1 MMENIS
7 ARIINL
13 VIFLPLFLIAI
24 TVHEF
29 AHGYAAYR
37 AGDDTAKLKGRLTL
51 NPIAHIDPMG
61 LVFFFASA
69 ISGFGF
75 GWAKP
80 VPVNPVKFKKMRRDD
95 IIVSLAGVAA
105 NLLLM
110 ILTAIVIKALVM
122 SGLADFTIN
131 ADPTNVQYRLQ
142 SLLRQFFFLNGVLV
156 VFNLIP
162 VPPLDG
168 SHVVIQLF
176 SKDPIMT
183 EIKLSRYGFMFL
195 IILLFT
201 GILSSVVDFALTKM
215 VLLLQF
221 FI

>member
-29 AHGYAAYR
+29 AHGYAAYW

-51 NPIAHIDPMG
+51 NPIAHVDPLG

-105 NLLLM
+105 NLLMM

-122 SGLADFTIN
+122 GGLADFTIN

-142 SLLRQFFFLNGVLV
+142 SLLLQFFFLNGVLV